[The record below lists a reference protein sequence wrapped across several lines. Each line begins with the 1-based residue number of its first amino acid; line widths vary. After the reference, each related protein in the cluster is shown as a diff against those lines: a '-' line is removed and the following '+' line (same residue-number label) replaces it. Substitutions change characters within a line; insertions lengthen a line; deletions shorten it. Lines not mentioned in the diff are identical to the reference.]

1 LIPAD
6 VQSRTGP
13 LQLILWQKRILH
25 ENSIDH
31 RCKSKHRF
39 RNRKANDRTRVFCF
53 CWQQGP
59 AKRRGGR
66 DPIERSCQSARQ
78 CRRNPRAEAIHLD
91 VTDPASITTARE
103 TIGRKTDFNQHRGTG
118 NVKDAAAIIVKYA
131 TIGADGPT
139 GKFFSHD
146 YDNGGESPW

>member
-1 LIPAD
+1 MKTALI
-6 VQSRTGP
+6 TGAN
-13 LQLILWQKRILH
+13 R
-25 ENSIDH
+25 SIG
-31 RCKSKHRF
+31 F
-39 RNRKANDRTRVFCF
+39 ET
-53 CWQQGP
+53 
-59 AKRRGGR
+59 
-66 DPIERSCQSARQ
+66 ARQ
-78 CRRNPRAEAIHLD
+78 MIEQGYFVFVGSRDRQKGEEAATQLNAAVKAQDNAAATPRAEAIHLD